1 MREPLSGETTNQSFQ
16 SRFALHTL
24 ENVEKRAGTITGWHK
39 TPFGSGIRCFP
50 HSTKAEKTVVS
61 IVCGQLMSARPH

>member
-39 TPFGSGIRCFP
+39 TPFGSGSDASRIRQRLRRLLSLSF
-50 HSTKAEKTVVS
+50 V
-61 IVCGQLMSARPH
+61 GN

>member
-24 ENVEKRAGTITGWHK
+24 DSASVIV
-39 TPFGSGIRCFP
+39 SCFTALYFAP
-50 HSTKAEKTVVS
+50 IDA
-61 IVCGQLMSARPH
+61 